1 MICPRCKENVLD
13 GSSFC
18 VKCGYNFNMNNNQN
32 NMVGNNQQPN
42 NQMVN
47 NNQMNSNVNNYS
59 NNFNNNL
66 NGNINYGNNDS
77 NNNDIFKEKKKGN
90 KAVIAVIAILIVG
103 IVGFFGYKLF
113 TGKTG
118 GIGTKEDDE
127 VSFEIKADFIQNNDL
142 KYAIF
147 DYKGKQVTDFI
158 YNYVWMWQFT
168 YGTAVVKNDEGY
180 FIVDQSGKELTKPG
194 EYSDIE
200 INGILYDA
208 TYETDGNSSSGNY
221 LSLKGKKLFS
231 KSEYEIVPPLYS
243 SLTFSLIRNK
253 KTKDVSFIDHNG
265 KTVVTI
271 PYKDGEELKYVF
283 SDDKRFLTL
292 FYNNKSYIFNLNTNE
307 LLQTIDFKS
316 LYAFDGYDEGDKI
329 LITYNVNFKENKD
342 DKIYKVFKNGKLI
355 ETEELET
362 KCATT
367 HLHRFHVTFKQG
379 MVVCEYDLGDEMYM
393 FDKSFKYLGDTKDYL
408 YILDKDNYIKDHKIY
423 KDGKEV
429 KSIPCLV
436 RGRSDK
442 FNDEDM
448 YFLAPSYSARTCD
461 GIKEGFGALYD
472 KSGNKI
478 NNNNFSY
485 LGKFD
490 SNGLAEASDDSKTVS
505 LINKKGEKV
514 ITGYMEYK
522 YFDGYYMVK
531 KNNQVGLIDKDG
543 KEIFPCE
550 YSTVDIRSSFGT
562 KIVSLMK
569 YGSTKM
575 SIAYD
580 LKNNKEIFND
590 AGVVSFGNTYYSI
603 YDEKKNTD
611 YYYSY
616 STGEMFFTRSYNY

>member
-13 GSSFC
+13 GSSYC

-208 TYETDGNSSSGNY
+208 TYEIDGNSSSGNY

-253 KTKDVSFIDHNG
+253 KKKMLV
-265 KTVVTI
+265 
-271 PYKDGEELKYVF
+271 
-283 SDDKRFLTL
+283 
-292 FYNNKSYIFNLNTNE
+292 
-307 LLQTIDFKS
+307 LLI
-316 LYAFDGYDEGDKI
+316 I
-329 LITYNVNFKENKD
+329 
-342 DKIYKVFKNGKLI
+342 
-355 ETEELET
+355 
-362 KCATT
+362 
-367 HLHRFHVTFKQG
+367 
-379 MVVCEYDLGDEMYM
+379 
-393 FDKSFKYLGDTKDYL
+393 
-408 YILDKDNYIKDHKIY
+408 
-423 KDGKEV
+423 
-429 KSIPCLV
+429 
-436 RGRSDK
+436 
-442 FNDEDM
+442 
-448 YFLAPSYSARTCD
+448 
-461 GIKEGFGALYD
+461 
-472 KSGNKI
+472 
-478 NNNNFSY
+478 
-485 LGKFD
+485 
-490 SNGLAEASDDSKTVS
+490 
-505 LINKKGEKV
+505 
-514 ITGYMEYK
+514 
-522 YFDGYYMVK
+522 MVK
-531 KNNQVGLIDKDG
+531 QLLLYHIKMEKN
-543 KEIFPCE
+543 
-550 YSTVDIRSSFGT
+550 
-562 KIVSLMK
+562 
-569 YGSTKM
+569 
-575 SIAYD
+575 
-580 LKNNKEIFND
+580 
-590 AGVVSFGNTYYSI
+590 
-603 YDEKKNTD
+603 
-611 YYYSY
+611 
-616 STGEMFFTRSYNY
+616 